1 MNPKSWDFTLCQAL
15 RYSIDRG
22 KHSVSKKLEGKQI
35 SRGYR
40 ESGRCEGEKERGEE
54 NGMTGSLCLR
64 AIGKMN
70 APCV

>member
-1 MNPKSWDFTLCQAL
+1 MSGTEIFYRQRKTQCQQKT
-15 RYSIDRG
+15 R
-22 KHSVSKKLEGKQI
+22 GKQI

-54 NGMTGSLCLR
+54 NRMTGSLCLR